1 MVMTQKEQSRS
12 AARPHV
18 VMWPCCGGYEE
29 PCGPVGRADSL
40 PPTPVVA
47 LHGRGKAGGRQVALP
62 AARIP
67 VFRAVA
73 DSSTASFDM
82 SASSGYNSPIAPHA
96 RYGIGLPVTKADGR
110 HRAVFFRPS
119 HGKPVMGGLCGGSF
133 GCAGSFV
140 PVDQPRTVPLTLIG
154 LGAGG
159 IPTDKGIIAMAHKA
173 RIPSS
178 ATALDTNPEL
188 INAYQLNGIDN
199 KLDDIYQFVRYVS
212 KQVFRNAI
220 KRELCAG
227 LKLASLLDLP
237 AKDVTVVMQWLER
250 LRNDAISNYVATS
263 ALEQRFL
270 NQWLENIGPHPLQ
283 ESKGAA

>member
-1 MVMTQKEQSRS
+1 
-12 AARPHV
+12 
-18 VMWPCCGGYEE
+18 
-29 PCGPVGRADSL
+29 
-40 PPTPVVA
+40 VVA

-82 SASSGYNSPIAPHA
+82 SAAPGYTVPNAVNPAGGIAVPEF
-96 RYGIGLPVTKADGR
+96 TADSR
-110 HRAVFFRPS
+110 NNAAFFRPANT
-119 HGKPVMGGLCGGSF
+119 HGKPVMGGLCGARF
-133 GCAGSFV
+133 GGAGSV
-140 PVDQPRTVPLTLIG
+140 SPVLQPRTVPLTLIAV
-154 LGAGG
+154 GASG
-159 IPTDKGIIAMAHKA
+159 IPTTHGVTTMAHKA

-178 ATALDTNPEL
+178 ATATALDTNPEL

-199 KLDDIYQFVRYVS
+199 KIDDIYQFVRYITR
-212 KQVFRNAI
+212 QVFRNAI